1 MRALREACQI
11 ENDPELITSYLT
23 FLSQHVLPS
32 NSDLREMT
40 ELVQDMAQLIVER
53 STIMAA
59 VLPTSSDDDSAAN
72 IALTAL
78 LKIFYT
84 YLMKVSRSAG

>member
-1 MRALREACQI
+1 M
-11 ENDPELITSYLT
+11 
-23 FLSQHVLPS
+23 SQHVLS
-32 NSDLREMT
+32 TNTDLREMT
-40 ELVQDMAQLIVER
+40 ELVLDMAQLIVER

-59 VLPTSSDDDSAAN
+59 VLPTSDDDETMSN

-84 YLMKVSRSAG
+84 YLMKVGKVFTQS

>member
-1 MRALREACQI
+1 
-11 ENDPELITSYLT
+11 
-23 FLSQHVLPS
+23 
-32 NSDLREMT
+32 MT
-40 ELVQDMAQLIVER
+40 ELVLDMAQLIVER

-59 VLPTSSDDDSAAN
+59 VLPTSDDDETMSN

-84 YLMKVSRSAG
+84 YLMKVGKVFTQS

>member
-1 MRALREACQI
+1 MTDL
-11 ENDPELITSYLT
+11 
-23 FLSQHVLPS
+23 VL
-32 NSDLREMT
+32 
-40 ELVQDMAQLIVER
+40 DMAQLIVER

-59 VLPTSSDDDSAAN
+59 VLPTSSDDETTSN

-84 YLMKVSRSAG
+84 YLMKVERGKEIYIFM